1 MTDIEE
7 IDEDELLY
15 CRVGVL
21 RRDAVGVAGV
31 AGVAK
36 MIEGLKLER
45 STLPLSN
52 LSLVFVAPKFR
63 GTASRYDRPMTSA
76 EVNAIFEVLVL
87 VVNLQVP
94 TCYEVHYV
102 IYVPIYVRT

>member
-31 AGVAK
+31 AE

-45 STLPLSN
+45 STLNTLPLSK
-52 LSLVFVAPKFR
+52 SLVFVAPKFR

-76 EVNAIFEVLVL
+76 EVNAIFEVPLVL

-94 TCYEVHYV
+94 TCYEVHN
-102 IYVPIYVRT
+102 ICIYVRT